1 MFWILL
7 VLYFIA
13 TFIVSISASSG
24 ASIMIAGRSLPMYTF
39 AGVFSSVSHICVVMI
54 AVYYGKQGF
63 VSALTVLF
71 IQLPLILMSVFMGHN
86 LTSIPGVFGNIMAIG
101 VVILIRRNNVKI
113 DAYQDS
119 LRTQAVTD
127 ILTGLPNW
135 FAVTELIEELIKKKI
150 PFALVTIDMNGFK
163 IINDTM
169 GFDTGNEVLVEA
181 AKRWKAVADGG
192 ATGTFDFIAR
202 LSGDEFVL
210 VIREFESD
218 DDIRNSI
225 RMYEAALNDQMD
237 NIGYDF
243 FVSASF
249 GYSLF
254 PYDSG
259 DMDELITFSNLAMY
273 EIKNERSGEHIRK
286 YSKDMQKKER
296 TLEVEVKIK
305 NALDND
311 KVLYMLQPQYDMN
324 HKLRGFEALA
334 RMKDDDGSFISP
346 AEFIPVAEK
355 TGLIDRV
362 DSAVFGKAATYVG
375 NLIKETGSDVILSLN
390 VSVKHLMKK
399 DFLVE
404 ISNLIASSGIPA
416 EQLELEITES
426 IMIESVEKA
435 MNCINEIRKMGVK
448 IAIDD
453 FGTGYS
459 SLSYLNSFPA
469 HLLKVDKSFIDKMN
483 TSDSSKQYVAAIIT
497 LGHVMG
503 FNVISE
509 GVEDADQIETLKDIG
524 CDYIQGYVWGK
535 PLLPE
540 DAGKL
545 VTSV

>member
-1 MFWILL
+1 MFWVLL

-13 TFIVSISASSG
+13 TSVISISASSG
-24 ASIMIAGRSLPMYTF
+24 SSIVIAGHALPMYTF
-39 AGVFSSVSHICVVMI
+39 AGVFSSLSHICIIMV
-54 AVYYGKQGF
+54 AVYYGKQGY
-63 VSALTVLF
+63 VAALTVLI
-71 IQLPLILMSVFMGHN
+71 IQLPLILMSVFMKHN
-86 LTSIPGVFGNIMAIG
+86 LTSLPGVFGNLMAIA
-101 VVILIRRNNVKI
+101 VVILIYRNNTKI
-113 DAYQDS
+113 DEYQES
-119 LRTQAVTD
+119 LRKQAVTD
-127 ILTGLPNW
+127 MLTGLPNW
-135 FAVTELIEELIKKKI
+135 FAATELIEELIKQKT
-150 PFALVTIDMNGFK
+150 PCAAVTIDMNGFK

-169 GFDTGNEVLVEA
+169 GFDTGNEVLIEA
-181 AKRWKAVADGG
+181 AKRWKAIADGG
-192 ATGTFDFIAR
+192 ASGTIDFISR
-202 LSGDEFVL
+202 LSGDEFSL

-218 DDIRNSI
+218 EDIQNSI
-225 RMYEAALNDQMD
+225 KMYEAALSEQMD

-243 FVSASF
+243 YLSASF
-249 GYSLF
+249 GYAVY

-259 DMDELITFSNLAMY
+259 NYDELISYSMLAMQ
-273 EIKNERSGEHIRK
+273 EVKREASSEHIRK
-286 YSKDMQKKER
+286 FTKELLKKEN
-296 TLEVEVKIK
+296 TLETESRIK
-305 NALDND
+305 TAIEKDTIY
-311 KVLYMLQPQYDMN
+311 YMLQPQYDMD

-334 RMKDDDGSFISP
+334 RMKDDNGAFISP

-355 TGLIDRV
+355 TGLIDKV
-362 DSAVFGKAATYVG
+362 DSAVFRKAATYVG
-375 NLIKETGSDVILSLN
+375 NLINETGSDVMLSLN

-435 MNCINEIRKMGVK
+435 MHCINEIRKMGVK

-459 SLSYLNSFPA
+459 SLSYLNNFPA
-469 HLLKVDKSFIDKMN
+469 HLLKVDKAFIDKMN
-483 TSDSSKQYVAAIIT
+483 SSDSSKQYVAAIIT

-509 GVEDADQIETLKDIG
+509 GVEEDSQIETLREIG
-524 CDYIQGYVWGK
+524 CDYIQGYIWGK

-545 VTSV
+545 VTAG

>member
-1 MFWILL
+1 
-7 VLYFIA
+7 
-13 TFIVSISASSG
+13 
-24 ASIMIAGRSLPMYTF
+24 
-39 AGVFSSVSHICVVMI
+39 
-54 AVYYGKQGF
+54 
-63 VSALTVLF
+63 
-71 IQLPLILMSVFMGHN
+71 
-86 LTSIPGVFGNIMAIG
+86 
-101 VVILIRRNNVKI
+101 
-113 DAYQDS
+113 
-119 LRTQAVTD
+119 
-127 ILTGLPNW
+127 
-135 FAVTELIEELIKKKI
+135 
-150 PFALVTIDMNGFK
+150 
-163 IINDTM
+163 
-169 GFDTGNEVLVEA
+169 
-181 AKRWKAVADGG
+181 
-192 ATGTFDFIAR
+192 
-202 LSGDEFVL
+202 
-210 VIREFESD
+210 
-218 DDIRNSI
+218 
-225 RMYEAALNDQMD
+225 
-237 NIGYDF
+237 
-243 FVSASF
+243 
-249 GYSLF
+249 
-254 PYDSG
+254 
-259 DMDELITFSNLAMY
+259 MDELITFSNLAMY

-459 SLSYLNSFPA
+459 SLSYL
-469 HLLKVDKSFIDKMN
+469 VDKSFIDKMN